1 MKKLT
6 LLVAVIFFAISGAVA
21 QIHDPV
27 KWTVAS
33 KKLNSKEAVI
43 FIKATIQSG
52 WHIYSQNIAPDG
64 PTPTVFTFSPSKDY
78 TLNGKT
84 AEPKA
89 ATKYE
94 EVFKMN
100 VGYFTKEVVFQ
111 QKVKLNKGTATVKG
125 SVEYQTCDKT
135 QCLPPMDYAFSVVIK

>member
-6 LLVAVIFFAISGAVA
+6 LLIAVLFFAISGAVA

-33 KKLNSKEAVI
+33 KKLNDKEAVI
-43 FIKATIQSG
+43 FIKATIQDG
-52 WHIYSQNIAPDG
+52 WHIYSQNVGENG
-64 PTPTVFTFSPSKDY
+64 PIPTSFTFPASKDY

-100 VGYFTKEVVFQ
+100 VGYFKKEVIFQ
-111 QKVKLNKGTATVKG
+111 QK
-125 SVEYQTCDKT
+125 
-135 QCLPPMDYAFSVVIK
+135 IKVQNCQRDCQRWWYMECKRRKQMK

>member
-1 MKKLT
+1 MKKFT
-6 LLVAVIFFAISGAVA
+6 LIIAVLFFAISGAVA

-27 KWTVAS
+27 KFTVAS

-43 FIKATIQSG
+43 FIKATIQDG
-52 WHIYSQNIAPDG
+52 WHIYSQNVGENG
-64 PTPTVFTFSPSKDY
+64 PIPTSFTFPASKEY

-84 AEPKA
+84 AEPKP

-100 VGYFTKEVVFQ
+100 VGYFAKEVVFQ
-111 QKVKLNKGTATVKG
+111 QKVKLTNGTATVKG
-125 SVEYQTCDKT
+125 SVEYQACDKS
-135 QCLPPMDYAFSVVIK
+135 QCLPPTDYAFTVTIK